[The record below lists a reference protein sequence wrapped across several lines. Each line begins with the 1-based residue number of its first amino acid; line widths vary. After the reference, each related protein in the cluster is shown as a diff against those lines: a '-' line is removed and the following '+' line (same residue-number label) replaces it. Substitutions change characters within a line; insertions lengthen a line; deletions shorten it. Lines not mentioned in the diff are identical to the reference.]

1 MNPEKQSTYK
11 IASPEGESPGG
22 TEPASESASEPASES
37 SLKAKD
43 GLAAGVPIIMGYVP
57 VAIAFGV
64 LSRNVG
70 ISLLHTQLFSLVV
83 FAGASQ
89 FMAINLIALGTGMGQ
104 IILTTLLMNFRHFL
118 MSASL
123 SQRLGPQP
131 KTRIPL
137 LAFGVTD
144 EVFSVA
150 MTRRESLS
158 PSFVLVLEVMAYL
171 SWNSG
176 TFLGYWLG
184 DILPAMV
191 QASLGIALYA
201 LFVAILLPEMRRS
214 RQVLVLALG
223 AGLLH
228 TLLEKADLLP
238 GGWNLVAV
246 IVLVSWLG
254 TYWPE
259 NRTKSDSQKKAGESR
274 VAE

>member
-11 IASPEGESPGG
+11 IESPEGESSGG
-22 TEPASESASEPASES
+22 TEPASEST
-37 SLKAKD
+37 LKAKD

-158 PSFVLVLEVMAYL
+158 PSFVLVLEAMAYL
-171 SWNSG
+171 SWNGG

-259 NRTKSDSQKKAGESR
+259 NRAKTNSQEKAGESH

>member
-1 MNPEKQSTYK
+1 MNRQHNEITKG
-11 IASPEGESPGG
+11 I
-22 TEPASESASEPASES
+22 SA
-37 SLKAKD
+37 
-43 GLAAGVPIIMGYVP
+43 GIPIVMGYIP

-64 LSRNVG
+64 LASNTGV
-70 ISLLHTQLFSLVV
+70 SLLHTQLFSLLV

-89 FMAINLIALGTGMGQ
+89 FMAINLMALGVGAGQ

-131 KTRIPL
+131 KASLPL

-150 MTRRESLS
+150 MTRKEVLS
-158 PSFVLVLEVMAYL
+158 RQYVWVLQLMAYL
-171 SWNSG
+171 SWNMG
-176 TFLGYWLG
+176 TFMGYWLG
-184 DILPAMV
+184 DVVPPMV

-214 RQVLVLALG
+214 FQVMVLAVA

-228 TLLEKADLLP
+228 SLLGRLGLLP
-238 GGWNLVAV
+238 AGWNLVAV
-246 IVLVSWLG
+246 IVLVSWAG
-254 TYWPE
+254 TYLPE
-259 NRTKSDSQKKAGESR
+259 ENNGVCGKEGEAD
-274 VAE
+274 AER